1 MDRFGV
7 NQASSIVVKRP
18 STPCDGKTAFGFY
31 LELETKVRVASL
43 SLSFK
48 SSIQKSWIE
57 NCFVG
62 KMQKSNAVKTLV

>member
-48 SSIQKSWIE
+48 SSIQKS
-57 NCFVG
+57 
-62 KMQKSNAVKTLV
+62 